1 MKNSI
6 SGSTTSCQTKKINYM
21 KIRLNKITG
30 RLEIRT
36 RKRIIAFSCDI
47 LKGSYYLLPTVRFDV
62 SRAYVEKSIW
72 FFFLG
77 AFVLIDIFKIR
88 D

>member
-1 MKNSI
+1 
-6 SGSTTSCQTKKINYM
+6 M

-36 RKRIIAFSCDI
+36 RKSIIAFSFDI
-47 LKGSYYLLPTVRFDV
+47 LKCSYYLVPTVRFDV
-62 SRAYVEKSIW
+62 SRGYGEKSIW

>member
-1 MKNSI
+1 MKTSI

-21 KIRLNKITG
+21 KIRINNSTG

-77 AFVLIDIFKIR
+77 AFVLIDILK
-88 D
+88 

>member
-1 MKNSI
+1 
-6 SGSTTSCQTKKINYM
+6 M
-21 KIRLNKITG
+21 KIRINNSAG

-47 LKGSYYLLPTVRFDV
+47 LKGSYYLVPTVRFDT
-62 SRAYVEKSIW
+62 SRAYVEKSLW
-72 FFFLG
+72 FLFLG
-77 AFVLIDIFKIR
+77 SFVLIDIFKTR

>member
-1 MKNSI
+1 MKTSI
-6 SGSTTSCQTKKINYM
+6 SGSITSCQTKKIKYM
-21 KIRLNKITG
+21 KIRINNSAG

-47 LKGSYYLLPTVRFDV
+47 LKGSYYLLPTVRFDT
-62 SRAYVEKSIW
+62 SRAYVEKSLW
-72 FFFLG
+72 FLFLG
-77 AFVLIDIFKIR
+77 AFVLIDIFKTR

>member
-1 MKNSI
+1 
-6 SGSTTSCQTKKINYM
+6 M
-21 KIRLNKITG
+21 KIRLNKSTG

-36 RKRIIAFSCDI
+36 RTRIIAFSCDI

-62 SRAYVEKSIW
+62 SRAYGEKSIW
-72 FFFLG
+72 FLFLG
-77 AFVLIDIFKIR
+77 AFVLIDIFKIK

>member
-1 MKNSI
+1 MKTSI
-6 SGSTTSCQTKKINYM
+6 SGSTTSCQNKKIKYM
-21 KIRLNKITG
+21 KIRINNSTG

>member
-1 MKNSI
+1 
-6 SGSTTSCQTKKINYM
+6 M
-21 KIRLNKITG
+21 KIRLNKSTG

-47 LKGSYYLLPTVRFDV
+47 LKGVYYILPAIRFDIC
-62 SRAYVEKSIW
+62 RAYGEKSIW
-72 FFFLG
+72 FFFLDT
-77 AFVLIDIFKIR
+77 FVLIDLFKIK

>member
-1 MKNSI
+1 MKTSI

-21 KIRLNKITG
+21 KIRINNSTG

-72 FFFLG
+72 FLFIG

>member
-1 MKNSI
+1 
-6 SGSTTSCQTKKINYM
+6 M
-21 KIRLNKITG
+21 KIRTNNSTG

>member
-1 MKNSI
+1 
-6 SGSTTSCQTKKINYM
+6 M
-21 KIRLNKITG
+21 KIRLNKSTG

-47 LKGSYYLLPTVRFDV
+47 LKGSYYLVPTVRFDT
-62 SRAYVEKSIW
+62 SRAYGDKSIW
-72 FFFLG
+72 FLFLDT
-77 AFVLIDIFKIR
+77 FVLIDLFKIK

>member
-1 MKNSI
+1 
-6 SGSTTSCQTKKINYM
+6 M
-21 KIRLNKITG
+21 KIRINNSTG

-62 SRAYVEKSIW
+62 SSAYVEKSIW

>member
-1 MKNSI
+1 MKTSI

-21 KIRLNKITG
+21 KIRINNSTG
-30 RLEIRT
+30 RLGIRT

>member
-1 MKNSI
+1 MN
-6 SGSTTSCQTKKINYM
+6 
-21 KIRLNKITG
+21 IRVNNRTG

-47 LKGSYYLLPTVRFDV
+47 LKGSYYIVPTIRFDIR
-62 SRAYVEKSIW
+62 SAYGNKSIW
-72 FFFLG
+72 FLFLG
-77 AFVLIDIFKIR
+77 AFVLIDIFKLK

>member
-1 MKNSI
+1 
-6 SGSTTSCQTKKINYM
+6 M
-21 KIRLNKITG
+21 KIRINNSTG

-62 SRAYVEKSIW
+62 SMAYVEKSIW

>member
-1 MKNSI
+1 
-6 SGSTTSCQTKKINYM
+6 M
-21 KIRLNKITG
+21 KIRLNKITD

-36 RKRIIAFSCDI
+36 KKRMIAFSCDI
-47 LKGSYYLLPTVRFDV
+47 LKGSYYLVPTVRFDV

-72 FFFLG
+72 FFILDT
-77 AFVLIDIFKIR
+77 FVVIDLFKIK

>member
-1 MKNSI
+1 
-6 SGSTTSCQTKKINYM
+6 M
-21 KIRLNKITG
+21 KIRLNNSTS

-36 RKRIIAFSCDI
+36 KKRIIAFSCYI
-47 LKGSYYLLPTVRFDV
+47 LKGSYYLVPTVRFDT
-62 SRAYVEKSIW
+62 SRAHGEKSIW
-72 FFFLG
+72 FLFLG

>member
-1 MKNSI
+1 MN
-6 SGSTTSCQTKKINYM
+6 
-21 KIRLNKITG
+21 IRLNERTG

-36 RKRIIAFSCDI
+36 RKRIISFSCDI
-47 LKGSYYLLPTVRFDV
+47 MKGIYYLVPTVRIDN
-62 SRAYVEKSIW
+62 SRAYGEKSIW

-77 AFVLIDIFKIR
+77 AFVLIDIFKIK

>member
-1 MKNSI
+1 MKTSI
-6 SGSTTSCQTKKINYM
+6 SGSTTSCQTKKIKYM
-21 KIRLNKITG
+21 KIILNKSTG

-72 FFFLG
+72 FFFLV

>member
-1 MKNSI
+1 
-6 SGSTTSCQTKKINYM
+6 M
-21 KIRLNKITG
+21 KIRINNSTG

-36 RKRIIAFSCDI
+36 RKSIIAFSCDI